1 MTFKN
6 ILFESEG
13 GIGTITLNRPE
24 KLNALVSEIRQ
35 ELLHVLDTIR
45 EERGI
50 RVVILTGAGRGFCAG
65 GDIELLSRL
74 REAGDLEGLK
84 RLLETGRE
92 VLNAIRELPKP
103 VIAAVNGAAAG
114 AGFNLSLA
122 CDIRIASEKATF
134 GATFARIGLHPD
146 WGGTYFLPRL
156 VGMAKACEL
165 IFSGAML
172 GAAEAERIGL
182 VNRVVPHDQLILEAR
197 ALAAKILSN
206 SPIPIGL
213 AKGSIYKSLDGNLK
227 EAFAREMEAQIAC
240 FQSEDAREGFR
251 AFLEKRSPIF
261 RGT

>member
-1 MTFKN
+1 MAFEN
-6 ILFESEG
+6 ILFESG
-13 GIGTITLNRPE
+13 AGIGTITLNRPE
-24 KLNALVSEIRQ
+24 KLNALILEIRQ
-35 ELLHVLDTIR
+35 ELLQVLDTIR
-45 EERGI
+45 QDQGI

-65 GDIELLSRL
+65 GDVEYLSRL
-74 REAGDLEGLK
+74 RERDDLEGLK

-92 VLNAIRELPKP
+92 VVVALRDLPKP

-134 GATFARIGLHPD
+134 GASFARIGLHPD

-172 GAAEAERIGL
+172 GAAEAERMGL
-182 VNRVVPHDQLILEAR
+182 VNRVVPHEQLMTETR

-206 SPIPIGL
+206 SPIPVGL
-213 AKGSIYKSLDGNLK
+213 AKGSIYKSLDGTLK
-227 EAFAREMEAQIAC
+227 DAFAREMEAQITC

-251 AFLEKRSPIF
+251 AFLEKRQPQF
-261 RGT
+261 KGV